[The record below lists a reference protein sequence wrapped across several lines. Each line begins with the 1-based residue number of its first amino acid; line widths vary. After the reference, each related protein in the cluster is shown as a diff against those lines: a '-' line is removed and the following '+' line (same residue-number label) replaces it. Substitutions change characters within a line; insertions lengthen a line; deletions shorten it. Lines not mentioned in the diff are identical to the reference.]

1 MDAAIS
7 LGAQRNDA
15 VGLIRCGVIDQQAIL
30 IDWER
35 LMARQSSQCVLVS
48 LCVCGCVR
56 SDALIICK
64 TDHAAVRFNEQHW
77 VVVNEWHMEVL
88 FGSLNFLFKFYSYI
102 NTNYLVCIL
111 STRF

>member
-35 LMARQSSQCVLVS
+35 LMARQSSQCVLASV
-48 LCVCGCVR
+48 CVCVCAIGRIDNMQNR
-56 SDALIICK
+56 SRC
-64 TDHAAVRFNEQHW
+64 R
-77 VVVNEWHMEVL
+77 
-88 FGSLNFLFKFYSYI
+88 SL
-102 NTNYLVCIL
+102 
-111 STRF
+111 